1 MPLKKELSKACRTC
15 GVVFDETLSNK
26 QPKRAMCIPCYK
38 IEVKRMSKVQ
48 VDARAVVGAVIKR
61 IALYK
66 DYKFVNRR
74 GYWREINKQIKPLTD
89 MVEIREFI
97 SKQMDRILADDNL
110 MKYINTISVEDQRK
124 NEKQNKINE

>member
-1 MPLKKELSKACRTC
+1 MAMKKELSKACRTC

-38 IEVKRMSKVQ
+38 IEVKRVSKVQ
-48 VDARAVVGAVIKR
+48 VDKRAIVGAAIKR
-61 IALYK
+61 IALYR
-66 DYKFVNRR
+66 DYKFVNRKE
-74 GYWREINKQIKPLTD
+74 YWKEINKQIKPLTD

-110 MKYINTISVEDQRK
+110 MQYINAISVAEQRK
-124 NEKQNKINE
+124 NEKQNKL